1 MTTTN
6 AKNKAIA
13 SDKLADAMLAAAEAG
28 VSDEIIGNEIVK
40 LALTI
45 IQAAQ
50 GGRREA
56 VAVVL
61 RNIAD
66 HIEANPEEPVTIN

>member
-1 MTTTN
+1 MEN
-6 AKNKAIA
+6 SEIMARE
-13 SDKLADAMLAAAEAG
+13 KLADAMLAATDAG
-28 VSDEIIGNEIVK
+28 VPDEIITNEIVK
-40 LALTI
+40 LALAL
-45 IQAAQ
+45 IQNTQ

>member
-1 MTTTN
+1 MTTN
-6 AKNKAIA
+6 EEQASIA
-13 SDKLADAMLAAAEAG
+13 SNALADAMIAAAEAG
-28 VSDEIIGNEIVK
+28 VPDEIIGNEIVK

-66 HIEANPEEPVTIN
+66 HIEANPEAPVTIN

>member
-1 MTTTN
+1 MTEQH
-6 AKNKAIA
+6 AAIA
-13 SDKLADAMLAAAEAG
+13 SDKLADAMIAAADAG
-28 VSDEIIGNEIVK
+28 VPDEIIGNEIVK

-66 HIEANPEEPVTIN
+66 HIETNPEAPVTIN

>member
-1 MTTTN
+1 M
-6 AKNKAIA
+6 KPIEEQQRIA
-13 SDKLADAMLAAAEAG
+13 SDKLTDAMTAAVDDGA
-28 VSDEIIGNEIVK
+28 SDEIVANEVVK

-56 VAVVL
+56 VPVVL

-66 HIEANPEEPVTIN
+66 HIDANPEAPVTIN